1 MLGLIKKD
9 FLLIK
14 ANLKSMIIIF
24 VIYIMLAF
32 QGTLDVTFIIPLIGI
47 ILFLSTFSYDD
58 FNNWKITT
66 NNSGQ
71 YIFSYIV
78 SDLKGTYKDIQIHYT
93 LSTP

>member
-47 ILFLSTFSYDD
+47 ILFL
-58 FNNWKITT
+58 
-66 NNSGQ
+66 
-71 YIFSYIV
+71 
-78 SDLKGTYKDIQIHYT
+78 
-93 LSTP
+93 

>member
-32 QGTLDVTFIIPLIGI
+32 QGQGTQAIPEIIQGKDTLAVLANILILNRNERTAQLHGVGHVVAQK
-47 ILFLSTFSYDD
+47 L
-58 FNNWKITT
+58 
-66 NNSGQ
+66 
-71 YIFSYIV
+71 V
-78 SDLKGTYKDIQIHYT
+78 
-93 LSTP
+93 